1 MSDSLTVA
9 IVFTCIA
16 VEAHFKILRFG
27 DQNDDCVVMHG
38 DRVDARWRLATDRGD
53 ARRPSFRVTLRA
65 EPSYFAVAA
74 HPIVNIGFVF

>member
-9 IVFTCIA
+9 IIFTCVA

-38 DRVDARWRLATDRGD
+38 HSVDAKLANWPMT
-53 ARRPSFRVTLRA
+53 AASRPSLRVTLRA
-65 EPSYFAVAA
+65 EPSYFAIAA